1 MMYGFYD
8 VSWYSISIVRS
19 YVYDLYS
26 LSHYMILWIL
36 WSQFQFFE
44 MRASDLGSRLLYI
57 QKRYDIV
64 TFSLKDKFA
73 PHFGFYIKTSTR
85 HHDGENN
92 KRVRHRRL
100 LHLQVYRQWRYTY
113 CTDEEAR
120 AGLLIARRCSQ
131 SSTFAQKI
139 WMRTTC
145 QIVVVVFYQ

>member
-1 MMYGFYD
+1 M
-8 VSWYSISIVRS
+8 STT
-19 YVYDLYS
+19 YDLYS
-26 LSHYMILWIL
+26 LSHHYDFVVTVSVFRDARI
-36 WSQFQFFE
+36 
-44 MRASDLGSRLLYI
+44 GT
-57 QKRYDIV
+57 RYDIV

-100 LHLQVYRQWRYTY
+100 LHLQVHRQWRYTY